1 MYIKTQLM
9 IYRKILSSRKIKLKS
24 QKINYRIL
32 IIRIDG
38 DLFSIKYLTK
48 WINQMKSIND
58 NKDLFK

>member
-58 NKDLFK
+58 NEDLFK